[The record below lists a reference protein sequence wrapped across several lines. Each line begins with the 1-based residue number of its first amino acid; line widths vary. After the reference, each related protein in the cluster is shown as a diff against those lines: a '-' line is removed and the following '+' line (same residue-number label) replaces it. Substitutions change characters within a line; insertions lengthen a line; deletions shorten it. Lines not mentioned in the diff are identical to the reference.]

1 MYRTP
6 TGVSVYAVGN
16 NADIAASMGVRTKRV
31 SVLTYVIAALCAAVT
46 GLLLASRIR
55 IGDPW
60 WAPPSVWTPSL
71 PPPLAGTALTGGV
84 GMVAGSIA
92 GAFLI
97 GMLSNMMNI
106 LGINHFY
113 QYVLKGLL
121 LVVAMIIYS
130 LSSMVE
136 VKKHDR
142 A

>member
-1 MYRTP
+1 MITSSKISKRKKRSQRLAFGLFRLTSLLVVAILVWILGFIIVKGA
-6 TGVSVYAVGN
+6 GVVSWEFLTSMPENGMTEGGILPAIVG
-16 NADIAASMGVRTKRV
+16 T
-31 SVLTYVIAALCAAVT
+31 LC
-46 GLLLASRIR
+46 L
-55 IGDPW
+55 
-60 WAPPSVWTPSL
+60 
-71 PPPLAGTALTGGV
+71 
-84 GMVAGSIA
+84 VAGSIA